1 MRKNVSKKLQSLF
14 GWNQVKKSKG
24 CFLRIFFRFKQ
35 HVMKI
40 CDHSQKYTGCSNFFR
55 SNVVSI
61 FKGPREGKS
70 CHINICYWE
79 HC

>member
-14 GWNQVKKSKG
+14 GRNQVKKSKG

-40 CDHSQKYTGCSNFFR
+40 CDHSQKYTGCSNFFGQTLSAYSR
-55 SNVVSI
+55 GQEKEKIVI
-61 FKGPREGKS
+61 
-70 CHINICYWE
+70 
-79 HC
+79 